1 MDLPLN
7 PWEWLAS
14 NFSLP
19 YHTWIKHYG
28 QENKGA
34 DHWPKKLL
42 IVGQIL
48 HVSILG
54 NVYRTVWRIC
64 ILMLGCKGFSYIASG
79 QNPLIKFTVA
89 SSSCLELVTLF
100 IMPVHTG
107 LSCCPVVQRPI
118 SANPWLNCNLDFFI
132 PLFKSIFGIIFCVL
146 LTASNDCIFFK
157 SFQI

>member
-1 MDLPLN
+1 MRHENLNINLVREQVIESSLADFSLRCASYRLIQAFLPLN

-34 DHWPKKLL
+34 DHWLKKLL

-54 NVYRTVWRIC
+54 NVYRIVWRIC
-64 ILMLGCKGFSYIASG
+64 ILMLGCKGLCYIASG
-79 QNPLIKFTVA
+79 QNPLIKFDQVYSCILLLLSSSSSIVHHA
-89 SSSCLELVTLF
+89 SSYWL
-100 IMPVHTG
+100 IMLP
-107 LSCCPVVQRPI
+107 CC
-118 SANPWLNCNLDFFI
+118 SKAN
-132 PLFKSIFGIIFCVL
+132 
-146 LTASNDCIFFK
+146 
-157 SFQI
+157 